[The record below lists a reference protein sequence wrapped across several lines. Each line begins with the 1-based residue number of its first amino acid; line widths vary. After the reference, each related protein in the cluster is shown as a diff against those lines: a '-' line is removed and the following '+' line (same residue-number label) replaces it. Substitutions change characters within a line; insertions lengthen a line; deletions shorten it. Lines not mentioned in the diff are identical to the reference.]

1 MNLQGRLDKLERALP
16 PSPVADPY
24 DLPRVQLNP
33 WQRSAAALPPSPV
46 ADPYDPSDILL
57 MLSDP
62 EACNLSCE
70 QIEAIERPKA
80 EERQQATQAKP
91 GNDGRTP
98 TGGGTFPPPA
108 ERAKTR
114 DAVAQAI
121 GGMSGRTYEK
131 AKVVVGA
138 TEAEYLSCKA
148 ALDAR
153 QAELDAGGGA
163 CESTLAT

>member
-1 MNLQGRLDKLERALP
+1 VNLQGRLDKLERALP

-24 DLPRVQLNP
+24 DLPRVPRNP

-80 EERQQATQAKP
+80 EERARK
-91 GNDGRTP
+91 RTDLMQP
-98 TGGGTFPPPA
+98 DCQETFLA
-108 ERAKTR
+108 EAGQTR
-114 DAVAQAI
+114 DAVARAV

-163 CESTLAT
+163 CESTLTT

>member
-1 MNLQGRLDKLERALP
+1 MNLQGRLDKLER
-16 PSPVADPY
+16 
-24 DLPRVQLNP
+24 
-33 WQRSAAALPPSPV
+33 ALPPSPV

-62 EACNLSCE
+62 EARHLSCE

-80 EERQQATQAKP
+80 EERARK
-91 GNDGRTP
+91 RTDLMQP
-98 TGGGTFPPPA
+98 DCQETFLA
-108 ERAKTR
+108 EAGQTR
-114 DAVAQAI
+114 DAVARAV

>member
-24 DLPRVQLNP
+24 DLPRVPRNP

-80 EERQQATQAKP
+80 EERARK
-91 GNDGRTP
+91 RTDLMQP
-98 TGGGTFPPPA
+98 DCQETFLA
-108 ERAKTR
+108 EAGQTR
-114 DAVAQAI
+114 DAVARAV

-153 QAELDAGGGA
+153 QVELDAGGGA
-163 CESTLAT
+163 CESTLTT